1 MDTPE
6 TPIENGAG
14 QAPVVALKIGWGAF
28 DGLETIYANQLIVQ
42 RSAGEIYLVFGELVP
57 PVFGLEDMPDRV
69 LVKPKVRFAISPDN
83 LRAFARVLTDQLNAL
98 DESAS

>member
-6 TPIENGAG
+6 TPTENGAG
-14 QAPVVALKIGWGAF
+14 QAPVVAIKIGWGTF

-42 RSAGEIYLVFGELVP
+42 RSAGEVYLVFGELVP
-57 PVFGLEDMPDRV
+57 PVFGFEDLPDRI

-83 LRAFARVLTDQLNAL
+83 LRAFARALTDQIDRL